1 VRRMLAVALF
11 LLGGTAGF
19 AQVHGIPP
27 SVTSLRPGERISAAP
42 PPSVTSL
49 GPLGFD
55 GFRPQFPAKFR
66 FRHDPRFSGGMFP
79 VGQSFFPIV
88 VPAYTPY
95 PVYPLVYPMMYPYPA
110 QAGGDSSY
118 GDVDSTAER
127 AVTDPSAMRTRR
139 EELTEPDSD
148 ATPDPPR
155 RASAALAPA
164 APAPPPPNVP
174 EQPVTVL
181 VFQDGHQ
188 LQIRNYAIA
197 GSQLYNYS
205 DKGPRKIALSDL
217 DLGATRQVNED
228 RGVEFRIPTR
238 GGN

>member
-1 VRRMLAVALF
+1 VRRMFAVALF

-27 SVTSLRPGERISAAP
+27 SVTSLRPGSRVSGAP

-55 GFRPQFPAKFR
+55 DFRPQFPKFR
-66 FRHDPRFSGGMFP
+66 FRHDPRFSGSIFP

-88 VPAYTPY
+88 VPVYTPY
-95 PVYPLVYPMMYPYPA
+95 PVYPLVYPMMYPGP
-110 QAGGDSSY
+110 AGGDASY
-118 GDVDSTAER
+118 GDVDSAAGVAT
-127 AVTDPSAMRTRR
+127 TDASAMRARR
-139 EELTEPDSD
+139 EALTESD
-148 ATPDPPR
+148 AEAAPDPPR
-155 RASAALAPA
+155 QASVAPAPA
-164 APAPPPPNVP
+164 APPPNVP

-197 GSQLYNYS
+197 GIQLYNYS
-205 DKGPRKIALSDL
+205 DNGPRKIPLADL

>member
-1 VRRMLAVALF
+1 MLAAAVF

-27 SVTSLRPGERISAAP
+27 SVTSLRPGERVSVAP

-55 GFRPQFPAKFR
+55 GFGFDGFHSQFPKFR
-66 FRHDPRFSGGMFP
+66 FRHDPRFSGGIFP

-88 VPAYTPY
+88 VPVYTPY
-95 PVYPLVYPMMYPYPA
+95 PVYPLVYPMMYPGP
-110 QAGGDSSY
+110 AGGDVSY
-118 GDVDSTAER
+118 GDADSTPGLA
-127 AVTDPSAMRTRR
+127 ATDSSTTRSRR
-139 EELTEPDSD
+139 EVLTEPDSD
-148 ATPDPPR
+148 TTPDPPR
-155 RASAALAPA
+155 QASVASARAA
-164 APAPPPPNVP
+164 APSNVP
-174 EQPVTVL
+174 EQPATVL

-205 DKGPRKIALSDL
+205 DNGPRKIPLADL
-217 DLGATRQVNED
+217 DLGATRQINED

>member
-1 VRRMLAVALF
+1 VLVRHLLAVAI
-11 LLGGTAGF
+11 LLLSGAYGF

-27 SVTSLRPGERISAAP
+27 SVTSLRPGERNSVAP

-55 GFRPQFPAKFR
+55 GFRPQFPARFH
-66 FRHDPRFSGGMFP
+66 FRHDPRFSGSIFP

-88 VPAYTPY
+88 VPVYTPY
-95 PVYPLVYPMMYPYPA
+95 PVYPLVYPMMYPGP
-110 QAGGDSSY
+110 AGGDASY
-118 GDVDSTAER
+118 GDADSTAGLATADAYATR
-127 AVTDPSAMRTRR
+127 ARR
-139 EELTEPDSD
+139 EALTESD
-148 ATPDPPR
+148 AEGAPDPPR
-155 RASAALAPA
+155 RASAASAPA
-164 APAPPPPNVP
+164 TPAPPPPDVP

-205 DKGPRKIALSDL
+205 DNGPRKISLADL